1 MNKLLKLGRFLKPYW
16 KESLAALVLL
26 TSVVLM
32 DLALPRLVQRIID
45 EGINQNDMHVV
56 ITTALIMLG
65 ISLLSMLF
73 LIGNNLLTVKVGEG
87 FARDLRLELFH
98 KIQKFSHG
106 NLGRLKTGNLI
117 IRLTSDIQALQ
128 RTFRM
133 SLRIG
138 MRAPLLIAGS
148 ILMMISTDASLT
160 MRILPLLILTGGL
173 IGFFVAKLSPVFMI
187 VQKKL
192 DNLNNVL
199 QENIAGVRVVKA
211 FVRQDFEEK
220 RFEEANEDFT
230 VVYIKILRIVS
241 ALFPL
246 LMLLVNV
253 GVLIV
258 VWFGGRQAIAGD
270 LTVGQIVAFTNYL
283 STTMVP
289 LLIMAML
296 ASVVA
301 SGIASAGRVS
311 EVLEDK
317 PEVEDKPDAVRL
329 PERIAGEVRFE
340 NVCFSYNGSCDEK
353 VLNGIDF
360 IAEPGKTIA
369 LLGATGSGKS
379 TLVNLIPRFYDVT
392 QGRVLV
398 DGIDIREIEQNS
410 LLSHIAVVPQETV
423 LFSGTIRENI
433 AYGRPDADEREIISA
448 AKAAQAHAF
457 IMELPGGYDT
467 HVAARGVNLSGGQKQ
482 RIAIA
487 RAVLLKPEIL
497 ILDDS
502 TSSVDVETE
511 AKIQKALEELSSRS
525 TIFIVAQRISTV
537 LTADK
542 IIVID
547 QGKIAAEGRHRDLI
561 KTSRIYKEIYDSQ
574 LGDGNGFNLDELKK
588 MKESGV
594 LAHGR

>member
-16 KESLAALVLL
+16 KESLAALILL

-45 EGINQNDMHVV
+45 EGINQSDMRVV

-73 LIGNNLLTVKVGEG
+73 SIGNNMLSVKVGEA
-87 FARDLRLELFH
+87 FARDLRSDLFQ
-98 KIQKFSHG
+98 KIQKFSYG
-106 NLGRLKTGNLI
+106 NLDRLKTGNLI
-117 IRLTSDIQALQ
+117 VRLTSDIQVLQ
-128 RTFRM
+128 QTFRM

-138 MRAPLLIAGS
+138 TRAPLLILGS
-148 ILMMISTDASLT
+148 IILMITTDASLT
-160 MRILPLLILTGGL
+160 MRILPLLLVTGGL
-173 IGFFVAKLSPVFMI
+173 IGFFVAKLSPVFMT

-192 DNLNNVL
+192 DSLNTVL

-211 FVRQDFEEK
+211 FVRQDYEEQ
-220 RFEEANEDFT
+220 RFETANEDFT
-230 VVYIKILRIVS
+230 ATHIKILRIVS

-246 LMLLVNV
+246 LTLLVNV

-258 VWFGGRQAIAGD
+258 VWFGGAQAISGD
-270 LTVGQIVAFTNYL
+270 LSVGQIVAFTNYL

-301 SGIASAGRVS
+301 GGIASAERVS

-317 PEVEDKPDAVRL
+317 PEVEDKLDAVKL
-329 PERIAGEVRFE
+329 PERIAGQVLFE
-340 NVCFSYNGSCDEK
+340 NVCFSYNGSCDEM
-353 VLNGIDF
+353 VLNGIDLT
-360 IAEPGKTIA
+360 AEPGKTIA
-369 LLGATGSGKS
+369 VLGATGSGKS
-379 TLVNLIPRFYDVT
+379 TLINLIPRFYDVT
-392 QGRVLV
+392 RGRVLIDGV
-398 DGIDIREIEQNS
+398 DVRDIKQDS

-433 AYGRPDADEREIISA
+433 AYGRPDTDGEDVISA
-448 AKAAQAHAF
+448 AKAAQAHDF
-457 IMELPGGYDT
+457 IMELPEGYDT

-511 AKIQKALEELSSRS
+511 AKIQDAFAEFSSKS
-525 TIFIVAQRISTV
+525 TTFIVAQRISTV
-537 LTADK
+537 LAADK

-547 QGKIAAEGRHRDLI
+547 RGKIAAEGTHRDLI

-574 LGDGNGFNLDELKK
+574 LGDGNGFNIDELKK
-588 MKESGV
+588 MKETGAF
-594 LAHGR
+594 AHGR

>member
-106 NLGRLKTGNLI
+106 NLDRLKTGNLI

>member
-1 MNKLLKLGRFLKPYW
+1 MNKLLRLGRFLKPYW
-16 KESLAALVLL
+16 KESLAALLLL
-26 TSVVLM
+26 TSVVFM

-45 EGINQNDMHVV
+45 EGIDQNDMSVV

-73 LIGNNLLTVKVGEG
+73 SIGNNMLSVKAGEA
-87 FARDLRLELFH
+87 FARDLRSELFQ
-98 KIQKFSHG
+98 KIQRFSYG
-106 NLGRLKTGNLI
+106 NLDRLKTGNLI
-117 IRLTSDIQALQ
+117 VRLTSDIQVLQ
-128 RTFRM
+128 QTFRM

-138 MRAPLLIAGS
+138 TRAPLLMAGS
-148 ILMMISTDASLT
+148 IILMFSTDASLT
-160 MRILPLLILTGGL
+160 MRILPLLIVTGGL
-173 IGFFVAKLSPVFMI
+173 IGFFVAKLSPVFMT

-230 VVYIKILRIVS
+230 AIHIKILRIVS

-246 LMLLVNV
+246 LMLLVNA

-270 LTVGQIVAFTNYL
+270 LTIGQIVAFTNYL

-301 SGIASAGRVS
+301 SGIASANRVS
-311 EVLEDK
+311 EVLEDE
-317 PEVEDKPDAVRL
+317 PEVEDKPDAARL
-329 PERIAGEVRFE
+329 PERIAGQVRFE
-340 NVCFSYNGSCDEK
+340 NVCFSYNSSCDQM
-353 VLNGIDF
+353 VLDGIDF
-360 IAEPGKTIA
+360 TAEPGMTVA
-369 LLGATGSGKS
+369 FLGATGSGKS
-379 TLVNLIPRFYDVT
+379 TLINLIPRFYDAT
-392 QGRVLV
+392 RGRVLI
-398 DGIDIREIEQNS
+398 DGMNIREVEQDS

-423 LFSGTIRENI
+423 LFSGSIRENI
-433 AYGRPDADEREIISA
+433 AYGRPDARVEEVISA
-448 AKAAQAHAF
+448 AKIAQAHDF
-457 IMELPGGYDT
+457 IMELPDGYDT
-467 HVAARGVNLSGGQKQ
+467 HVATRGVNLSGGQKQ

-487 RAVLLKPEIL
+487 RAVLMEPAIL

-511 AKIQKALEELSSRS
+511 AKIQDAMAPSSSKR
-525 TIFIVAQRISTV
+525 TTFIVAQRISTV

-547 QGKIAAEGRHRDLI
+547 GGKIAAEGTHRDLMES
-561 KTSRIYKEIYDSQ
+561 SRIYKEIYDSQ
-574 LGDGNGFNLDELKK
+574 LGEGNGFNVDELRK

-594 LAHGR
+594 LAHGS